1 MEKRMDMRTSLDGGV
16 LTLYPEGYVDSKNAG
31 EFSKE
36 TMAAMDAAPGASVVI
51 DMDKLEYL
59 SSAGLR
65 VLMKVINRS
74 EDTVKVVNGPQVIAE
89 IFEITGFEDKKKKK
103 KR

>member
-1 MEKRMDMRTSLDGGV
+1 MDMKTSLNDGV

-31 EFSKE
+31 EFSQQ

-65 VLMKVINRS
+65 VLMKVIKRS
-74 EDTVKVVNGPQVIAE
+74 EDTVKVINVPQLIVE
-89 IFEITGFEDKKKKK
+89 IFEITGFEDLLDVQ

>member
-1 MEKRMDMRTSLDGGV
+1 MRKRIDMRTSLNDGV
-16 LTLYPEGYVDSKNAG
+16 LTLYPEGYVDSKNAE

-65 VLMKVINRS
+65 MLMKVINRS
-74 EDTVKVVNGPQVIAE
+74 EDTVKAVNVPQVIAE
-89 IFEITGFEDKKKKK
+89 IFEITGFEDLMDVQ